1 MPCQTGQN
9 TALIGR
15 TSITLTGDAN
25 AIEVALHQI
34 HRAAAKSEEVELP
47 WSRGANRQA
56 MIERRQQ
63 DRTATQQAKTA

>member
-1 MPCQTGQN
+1 MPSKSRF
-9 TALIGR
+9 IK
-15 TSITLTGDAN
+15 SI
-25 AIEVALHQI
+25 V
-34 HRAAAKSEEVELP
+34 AAAKSEEIELP